1 MSDARSVTAALGG
14 KWFRGYGLAFCPAH
28 ANSHTP
34 ALCVADGS
42 DGRLLAHCKAGCS
55 FTDVAR
61 ALRERGI
68 VEAFRRIGTIPRAPD
83 HFELQ
88 REEHRKGQRAQ
99 ELWRA
104 SEPIAGTLAEVYLRS
119 RGIRCDLPA
128 TLRFHPSCAH
138 PFGGQ
143 YPAMVA
149 LVEGGKTPA
158 VHRTYLSAD
167 GTSKAAVQPPKAM
180 LGAVGGGGVRLTFEP
195 GPLIVAEGIET
206 TLSLASGI
214 LAQPGEIVAALS
226 APGMKALA
234 LPATPRGLVVTL
246 DGDQA
251 GMEAGFALADR
262 AAKLGWKVSILNPP
276 MGVDFNDVLLGRY

>member
-1 MSDARSVTAALGG
+1 MYDARSLTAALGG
-14 KWFRGYGLAFCPAH
+14 KWFNGYGLAFCPAH
-28 ANSHTP
+28 PNSRTP
-34 ALCVADGS
+34 ALSLADGAH
-42 DGRLLAHCKAGCS
+42 GRLLAHCKAGCS
-55 FTDVAR
+55 FADVAR
-61 ALRERGI
+61 ALRERGL
-68 VEAFRRIGTIPRAPD
+68 VETALRPDSPPRPPNEFDDLLARYRQG
-83 HFELQ
+83 E
-88 REEHRKGQRAQ
+88 RAKEVWQ
-99 ELWRA
+99 ETVA
-104 SEPIAGTLAEVYLRS
+104 IAGTIGEVYLRS

-128 TLRFHPSCAH
+128 TLRFHPNCRY
-138 PFGGQ
+138 PFGGS

-149 LVEGGKTPA
+149 LVEGGSTPA

-206 TLSLASGI
+206 ALSLASGI

-262 AAKLGWKVSILNPP
+262 AAKLGWKVSILDPP